1 MNENQKR
8 TEGFTCSLSPQ
19 TGRGSPL
26 SLSPQPSPLLSLDF
40 GGPLW
45 WILGSFG
52 PLYLPTQKS
61 PLRNL
66 QAAPCRG
73 GRFFATVRIA
83 RPPYSGSHHH
93 TRLARGDK
101 FFFFFQKKIPPLR
114 PPLTAVPV
122 PTTGG
127 RPAPASCRY
136 AWPSSSAPPPPL
148 RPPRAAAPPRRRRSS
163 PPRSDAAAGAS
174 SSSPRHAARRRGAR
188 PYSRLAPRRSRWRS
202 APRPPSPS
210 PTASATVS
218 PLPIHLYVWT
228 RAGWIFFLNELRW
241 MNLVT
246 YSLRILMYDAVDF
259 STNVSSFVL
268 FKICVQIWKY
278 LCHA

>member
-1 MNENQKR
+1 M
-8 TEGFTCSLSPQ
+8 
-19 TGRGSPL
+19 
-26 SLSPQPSPLLSLDF
+26 DF
-40 GGPLW
+40 GQLW
-45 WILGSFG
+45 AFIPTHPCEICRRHPAEEGDFLLQFASRGLRILEA
-52 PLYLPTQKS
+52 TTIHAS
-61 PLRNL
+61 PEE
-66 QAAPCRG
+66 
-73 GRFFATVRIA
+73 I
-83 RPPYSGSHHH
+83 S
-93 TRLARGDK
+93 
-101 FFFFFQKKIPPLR
+101 FFFFSKKIPPLR

-174 SSSPRHAARRRGAR
+174 SSSPRHAARRRAAR

-218 PLPIHLYVWT
+218 PLPIHLYV
-228 RAGWIFFLNELRW
+228 
-241 MNLVT
+241 
-246 YSLRILMYDAVDF
+246 
-259 STNVSSFVL
+259 
-268 FKICVQIWKY
+268 
-278 LCHA
+278 